1 MAVGLDFLIL
11 QDTNYISTMSVNIN
25 SVARGSLFFLFLE
38 LAPIILFVCLSS
50 MYIVFISS
58 IISLHIITYK
68 SNIFLKKIYKT
79 TYLFYEKTDIT
90 IIVLKVAFN
99 TITLTL

>member
-1 MAVGLDFLIL
+1 MLTA
-11 QDTNYISTMSVNIN
+11 
-25 SVARGSLFFLFLE
+25 
-38 LAPIILFVCLSS
+38 
-50 MYIVFISS
+50 S

-68 SNIFLKKIYKT
+68 NNIFLKKIYKT
-79 TYLFYEKTDIT
+79 TYLFYEKIDIT